1 MGRRTNINTA
11 LSIISFTL
19 VAAAAHAD
27 ITIEE
32 RISLQGSGVMS
43 MANMNGSSRTAI
55 SGKNARTESE
65 LQMQSRLVRMFARDN
80 ATAEIVRLND
90 DKVYELDMK
99 KKSYTETSLAARR
112 AQLDKILEQQR
123 QAQAQQQ
130 QTSSGVDESQCEWLP
145 PKVDVIRTGEKNT
158 FAGFDAERVTVS
170 AVQSCKVKNSDQ
182 ICDFGLALDQWV
194 APKFEGDSEALAYYR
209 AYAEKMGMNA
219 SSSRDFSERAEAMF
233 GRYKDMWKEVAEKM
247 RDIKGYP
254 VKSSFGFGM
263 GGPQCQDAKQAQANQ
278 NQPTSGVGGITGQI
292 GGAIGGL
299 FGKKKKESA
308 PAEQAAAPATLP
320 NGLIPLMTLSSE
332 LVSVSHESVSPQT
345 FEVPADFKQVVS
357 KE

>member
-1 MGRRTNINTA
+1 MGCRTNINA
-11 LSIISFTL
+11 AISVLSLTL
-19 VAAAAHAD
+19 VTAAHAD

-32 RISLQGSGVMS
+32 RISLQGAGVMS
-43 MANMNGSSRTAI
+43 MANMNGSTRTAI

-80 ATAEIVRLND
+80 ATAEIVRLNE
-90 DKVYELDMK
+90 DKVYELDVK
-99 KKSYTETSLAARR
+99 KKSYTETSLAQRR
-112 AQLDKILEQQR
+112 AQLEKALEQQR

-194 APKFEGDSEALAYYR
+194 APQFEGDDEAMAYYR

-219 SSSRDFSERAEAMF
+219 GTSRDFSERAEAMF
-233 GRYKDMWKEVAEKM
+233 GRYKDMWKDVAAKM

-278 NQPTSGVGGITGQI
+278 SQPTSGMGGITGQI

-299 FGKKKKESA
+299 FGKKKKENA
-308 PAEQAAAPATLP
+308 PAEQAAAPTTLP
-320 NGLIPLMTLSSE
+320 NGLIPLMTLTNE
-332 LVSVSHESVSPQT
+332 LVSVSHAAVSPQM
-345 FEVPADFKQVVS
+345 FEVPADFK
-357 KE
+357 KEQGKE